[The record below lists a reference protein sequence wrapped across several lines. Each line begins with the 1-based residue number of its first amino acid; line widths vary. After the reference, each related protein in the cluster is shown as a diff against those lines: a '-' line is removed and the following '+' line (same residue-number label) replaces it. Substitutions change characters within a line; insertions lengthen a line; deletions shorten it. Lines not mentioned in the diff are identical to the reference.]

1 MLYNGLDLTANNYY
15 AQKMYPDVTRSV
27 EPFFLAT
34 LVDLLYTQFQEKISD
49 AIHAQTGMIST
60 HMRTTHKF
68 NLRTTLKSWDAFV
81 LLLFKSNELHN

>member
-1 MLYNGLDLTANNYY
+1 
-15 AQKMYPDVTRSV
+15 MYPDVTRSV

>member
-1 MLYNGLDLTANNYY
+1 MLNSGLVLTANNYY

-68 NLRTTLKSWDAFV
+68 NLRTTLKLCTAFD